1 MCGCTGGMRAAT
13 AAIIIALSILAQ
25 TAWADVVCSYEG
37 QFDLRI
43 PANPSANKGW
53 MNDAVID
60 VPSHLTIKD
69 LDVSVDLT
77 HSKIFDLQL
86 RLVSPAGTEVF
97 LNMYD
102 FTTDY
107 REGADYRG
115 TTFDDEAEIP
125 IEAGVAP
132 FEGRYRPLEGY
143 SLASFDGEDAYGPW
157 KFRVYDAYY
166 ADTGRFHSYSLA
178 IAVPEPAAAA
188 FLLLGLPW
196 VTRLRNRRVRRQVS
210 DCT

>member
-1 MCGCTGGMRAAT
+1 MCGRTGGTRAAV
-13 AAIIIALSILAQ
+13 AAIIISLSILTQA
-25 TAWADVVCSYEG
+25 AWADVVCSYEG

-43 PANPSANKGW
+43 PAKLSDNKGW
-53 MNDAVID
+53 MDDAVID
-60 VPSHLTIKD
+60 VPTHLTIED

-86 RLVSPAGTEVF
+86 YLVSPAGTEVL

-102 FTTDY
+102 FATGY

-115 TTFDDEAEIP
+115 TTFDDEAAVP

-132 FEGRYRPLEGY
+132 FEGRYRPLAAS
-143 SLASFDGEDAYGPW
+143 SLASLDGEDACGPW

-166 ADTGRFHSYSLA
+166 ANTGWFHSYSLA
-178 IAVPEPAAAA
+178 ITVPEPATAA

-196 VTRLRNRRVRRQVS
+196 IRRLGKRRVRPRVS
-210 DCT
+210 HLV

>member
-1 MCGCTGGMRAAT
+1 MEMYGCTGSTRAAT
-13 AAIIIALSILAQ
+13 AAIIISLSILARP
-25 TAWADVVCSYEG
+25 AWADIVCSYER

-43 PANPSANKGW
+43 PAKLADNKGW
-53 MNDAVID
+53 MDDAVID
-60 VPSHLTIKD
+60 VRSHLTIKD

-86 RLVSPAGTEVF
+86 YLVSPAGTGVL

-102 FTTDY
+102 FATGY
-107 REGADYRG
+107 REGADYRA
-115 TTFDDEAEIP
+115 TTFDDEAAIP

-132 FEGRYRPLEGY
+132 FEGRYRPLEGS

-178 IAVPEPAAAA
+178 ITVPEPATAA
-188 FLLLGLPW
+188 FLLLALPW
-196 VTRLRNRRVRRQVS
+196 LGLLRRRVVA
-210 DCT
+210 

>member
-1 MCGCTGGMRAAT
+1 MCGRTGGTWAAGAIVVSLSVFAQAARAD
-13 AAIIIALSILAQ
+13 I
-25 TAWADVVCSYEG
+25 VCSYEG

-43 PANPSANKGW
+43 PAKPSDNRGW
-53 MNDAVID
+53 MDDAVID
-60 VPSHLTIKD
+60 VPSHLTIQD

-77 HSKIFDLQL
+77 HTKIFDLQL
-86 RLVSPAGTEVF
+86 YLVSPAGTEVL

-102 FTTDY
+102 FATGY

-115 TTFDDEAEIP
+115 TTFDDEAAAP

-132 FEGRYRPLEGY
+132 FEGRYRPLAGN

-166 ADTGRFHSYSLA
+166 ANTGRFHSYSLA
-178 IAVPEPAAAA
+178 ITIPEPTTAAS
-188 FLLLGLPW
+188 LLLGLPW
-196 VTRLRNRRVRRQVS
+196 IRRLRNRRVRPRGSHVM
-210 DCT
+210 

>member
-1 MCGCTGGMRAAT
+1 MCGRIGGVRVAT
-13 AAIIIALSILAQ
+13 PAIIIALSIFARS
-25 TAWADVVCSYEG
+25 ASADVVCSYEG

-43 PANPSANKGW
+43 PADPGKSQGW

-86 RLVSPAGTEVF
+86 WLVSPAGAEIL

-102 FTTDY
+102 FRSGY
-107 REGADYRG
+107 REGADYHG
-115 TTFDDEAEIP
+115 TTFDDEAATP

-132 FEGRYRPLEGY
+132 FEGRYRPLNGY
-143 SLASFDGEDAYGPW
+143 SLASFNGEDAYGPW
-157 KFRVYDAYY
+157 RFRVYDTYY
-166 ADTGRFHSYSLA
+166 GDTGRFHSYSLA
-178 IAVPEPAAAA
+178 ITVPEPATAA
-188 FLLLGLPW
+188 FLLLGLPAIA
-196 VTRLRNRRVRRQVS
+196 RLQRRHRRRRTS
-210 DCT
+210 DCA